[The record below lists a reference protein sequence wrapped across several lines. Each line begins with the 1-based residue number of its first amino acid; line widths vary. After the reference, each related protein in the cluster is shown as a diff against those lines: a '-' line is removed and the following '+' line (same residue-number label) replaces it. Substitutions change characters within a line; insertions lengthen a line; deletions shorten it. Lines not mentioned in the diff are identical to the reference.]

1 MSFYEDLKHGQGVE
15 RQVAEIL
22 WLQGARDFV
31 FPKGYFK
38 DWDFQCSF
46 GTYEVKSDAFDNGR
60 VFIEHSYMGEA
71 SGLRGTKADYFVIVK
86 KGVAHILPTK
96 ELRQFL
102 NANSFELID
111 GGDGQDSKGVLVPAA
126 YLNAAYIVGAVEYTC
141 G

>member
-22 WLQGARDFV
+22 WRQGARDFV
-31 FPKGYFK
+31 FPKDYFK

-60 VFIEHSYMGEA
+60 VFIEHSYKGNP

-86 KGVAHILPTK
+86 KGVVHILPTK

-102 NANSFELID
+102 NSNSFELID
-111 GGDGQDSKGVLVPAA
+111 GGDDRQSKGVLLSTEDITAT
-126 YLNAAYIVGAVEYTC
+126 YIAGAKEYPLP
-141 G
+141 